1 MKGKLLKT
9 ITVIMVIITMT
20 MANFILLGANMISY
34 AAESISSKEETSH
47 KNVSFTASLMTDSEE
62 STELRAKMNA
72 TDLKLHLK
80 VSVKQE
86 GYFNGKITINNSN
99 FKLKTDILS
108 EGINQIEGNTISLA
122 QINAGE
128 TRDIVVGIEVN
139 KDDNFNLSMLD
150 AESNLLLEGIYRDST
165 EKDIS
170 VTGERTVKLQLVSP
184 YDEENKGI
192 FLEKSV
198 MTNSVV

>member
-1 MKGKLLKT
+1 MVFLF
-9 ITVIMVIITMT
+9 IMWIILIITLI
-20 MANFILLGANMISY
+20 ILTARIEVKIVNLV
-34 AAESISSKEETSH
+34 ISSQNKEHISDKYKIIT
-47 KNVSFTASLMTDSEE
+47 KLKIFGNIPIIKFTL
-62 STELRAKMNA
+62 
-72 TDLKLHLK
+72 
-80 VSVKQE
+80 
-86 GYFNGKITINNSN
+86 NNSN

-165 EKDIS
+165 EKNIS

-192 FLEKSV
+192 FLEN
-198 MTNSVV
+198 TDFYLIIIDG